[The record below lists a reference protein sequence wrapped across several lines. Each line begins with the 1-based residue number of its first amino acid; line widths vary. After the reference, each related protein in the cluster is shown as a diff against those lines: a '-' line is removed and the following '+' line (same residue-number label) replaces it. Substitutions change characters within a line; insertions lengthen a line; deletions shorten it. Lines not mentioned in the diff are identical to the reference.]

1 MCVCACVCVCVI
13 QWNVQVMDP
22 LRHAL
27 LSFGEV
33 VLLSDLNYTEI
44 NTVRLYSIPS
54 GSFPYR
60 LALFHTVWLF
70 SIPSGSIPYRLA
82 LFHTVWLFSIPSG
95 SIPYHLAPFHT
106 VCLYSIQGYRS
117 EGSRTEDTGPD
128 YQANRQNT
136 VHIHC

>member
-1 MCVCACVCVCVI
+1 MCTLLLLEYCQSKCVCVCVCDTVERPSNGPI
-13 QWNVQVMDP
+13 ETCTFVLWRGSPP
-22 LRHAL
+22 LR
-27 LSFGEV
+27 FK
-33 VLLSDLNYTEI
+33 
-44 NTVRLYSIPS
+44 LYGDQYRPS
-54 GSFPYR
+54 
-60 LALFHTVWLF
+60 LFHTVWLF

-82 LFHTVWLFSIPSG
+82 LFHTVWLYSIPSG

-106 VCLYSIQGYRS
+106 VCLYSIQRYRS